1 MSDLTRHFHFMATAL
16 FVGYKALLNN
26 ETPVS
31 CIVTRGSNILS
42 IGYNYTNISLN
53 GTKHA
58 EFIALERFNG
68 ENIDYSELTLYVTVE
83 PCIMCASYLRQLG
96 IGRVFYGCGND
107 RFGGNGTI
115 LSIHNDTGLPEKAY
129 PSIGGICRT
138 EAIQLLRNF
147 YIQENES
154 APVPKVKKNKN
165 IEDKEYPLNS
175 FNLSEVEFIDFYGN
189 DRLPIFGGDLE
200 ITPLVGQGYFIQ
212 EYVNLDEL
220 KRVPYLEDELGPID
234 SNQVD
239 SFASLFYEVN
249 AEGCVN
255 YEQPVDKYLHK
266 KRKMI

>member
-1 MSDLTRHFHFMATAL
+1 MADLTQHFRFMSTAL

-31 CIVTRGSNILS
+31 CIVTKDDQILS

-58 EFIALERFNG
+58 EFIALERLDRGIN
-68 ENIDYSELTLYVTVE
+68 YSELTLYVTVE

-107 RFGGNGTI
+107 RFGGTGTI
-115 LSIHNDTGLPEKAY
+115 LSIHKDENLPNAIY

-147 YIQENES
+147 YIQENDS

-165 IEDKEYPLNS
+165 IEEKEFPPNTT
-175 FNLSEVEFIDFYGN
+175 NLSESEFTEFYGDSRWEEFSN
-189 DRLPIFGGDLE
+189 GLE
-200 ITPLVGQGYFIQ
+200 ITPIVGHGYFI
-212 EYVNLDEL
+212 EDFVNINEL
-220 KRVPYLEDELGPID
+220 KQVPYLETELGPID
-234 SNQVD
+234 TDQLE
-239 SFASLFYEVN
+239 SFSSLFYEIT
-249 AEGCVN
+249 AGGHIN
-255 YEQPVDKYLHK
+255 YEQSVDKYK
-266 KRKMI
+266 KRRTK

>member
-1 MSDLTRHFHFMATAL
+1 MTDLTRHFQFMSTAL

-31 CIVTRGSNILS
+31 CIVTKDDEVLS

-58 EFIALERFNG
+58 EFIALERLNG
-68 ENIDYSELTLYVTVE
+68 SADYSELTLYVTVE

-115 LSIHNDTGLPEKAY
+115 LPINTDEKLPHKTY
-129 PSIGGICRT
+129 SSIGGICRT

-165 IEDKEYPLNS
+165 IEEKEFPANTT
-175 FNLSEVEFIDFYGN
+175 NLSKAEFIDFYG
-189 DRLPIFGGDLE
+189 DTRWEAFTDGQE
-200 ITPLVGQGYFIQ
+200 ITPLIGEGYFIRNFINIDD
-212 EYVNLDEL
+212 V
-220 KRVPYLEDELGPID
+220 KKIPYLEQELGVID
-234 SNQVD
+234 SNQIEAF
-239 SFASLFYEVN
+239 SSLFYEITAN
-249 AEGCVN
+249 GHVN
-255 YEQPVDKYLHK
+255 YEQSVDKYLHK
-266 KRKMI
+266 KRKTK

>member
-1 MSDLTRHFHFMATAL
+1 MSDLTRHFHFMSTAL

-31 CIVTRGSNILS
+31 CIVTRGDEVLS

-58 EFIALERFNG
+58 EFIALERLKRD
-68 ENIDYSELTLYVTVE
+68 IDYSELTLYVTVE

-96 IGRVFYGCGND
+96 IGRVYYGCGND

-115 LSIHNDTGLPEKAY
+115 LSIHNDTGLPNSIY
-129 PSIGGICRT
+129 PSVGGICRT

-165 IEDKEYPLNS
+165 IEEKEFPPNTS
-175 FNLSEVEFIDFYGN
+175 NLSKSEFIEFYGN
-189 DRLPIFGGDLE
+189 SRWEAFNNDLE
-200 ITPLVGQGYFIQ
+200 ITPIVGQGYFIRDL
-212 EYVNLDEL
+212 VDLDEL
-220 KRVPYLEDELGPID
+220 KHVPYLEDELGAID
-234 SNQVD
+234 NDHVD
-239 SFASLFYEVN
+239 SFASLFYEIN
-249 AEGCVN
+249 ANGRVN
-255 YEQPVDKYLHK
+255 YQQSVDKYLHK
-266 KRKMI
+266 KRKMK